1 MIDVIEHINANL
13 SFTNLNEAHKR
24 KHRSRLYHIVEND
37 FTSLT
42 NSSFK
47 AYSFRFAKFKF
58 KVCVSTVLI
67 CCQKIP
73 NISEISPEGILMS
86 L

>member
-13 SFTNLNEAHKR
+13 PFTNLNTAHKR

-37 FTSLT
+37 FARTVT

-47 AYSFRFAKFKF
+47 AYSLRFAKFKF
-58 KVCVSTVLI
+58 KVCVSKVLI
-67 CCQKIP
+67 CCQK
-73 NISEISPEGILMS
+73 NT
-86 L
+86 